1 MKILFRNVS
10 IIGGLLLLMAMVA
23 CGSAAGPAPAEQTAA
38 QPASAPAPAGQA
50 VAQPASA
57 PAEPAQA
64 SQSAPER
71 PIAIDPQPEPFAPQS
86 QPLPTPVPQAASGP
100 AITQKQKE
108 RLVLREQGAA
118 GEAGPSGAGPL
129 TGGAPFPDTDADGLS
144 DGAPPTNLPEGFNS
158 VGGSATVNN
167 EPYDTTFFQHSGVNP
182 FIDTEDDHLSTF
194 AVDVDTASFTV
205 ARRFIQDGHIP
216 DPESIR
222 VEEFVNFFDQGYA
235 RPVNEAFAIHMEGA
249 PSPFGQDN
257 HWLLRV
263 GLQGKSVSSEERKDA
278 TLIFAIDVSG
288 SMAREDRLELV
299 KRSLR
304 LLVNELRP
312 TDEVGIVV
320 YGSHGRVLLKPTSGE
335 DRRDIMRAID
345 QLSPGGST
353 YVEQGLVL
361 AYEMAARQ
369 VKPGRI
375 TQVILLSDGVGNVGE
390 TGADGILRKIR
401 DYVDQGV
408 TLTTVGVGMGNYND
422 ILMERLANDG
432 DGAYYY
438 VDTLSEARRIFVDE
452 LTSTIQVIAR
462 DAKVQVDFNPQ
473 VVSRYRLLGYENRR
487 VDDQDFRNDTVDAGE
502 IGAGHSVTALYELK
516 LRDNPRGP
524 LGTVYLRYQD
534 ADTNRI
540 VETNRS
546 LSFHDLSTS
555 FLQASPRFQ
564 FNAVVA
570 EYAELLRESYWAQD
584 GSIAS
589 VVAQAERVQRLLPQS
604 SDAAEFTALVVRTQ
618 RIQARLNGQ

>member
-1 MKILFRNVS
+1 MKTLFRNIS
-10 IIGGLLLLMAMVA
+10 IIGGLLLLMATVA
-23 CGSAAGPAPAEQTAA
+23 CGSAAGPAPAEQ
-38 QPASAPAPAGQA
+38 A

-57 PAEPAQA
+57 PAQSAQPA
-64 SQSAPER
+64 QSAPER
-71 PIAIDPQPEPFAPQS
+71 PLAIDPQEEEPFVPQS
-86 QPLPTPVPQAASGP
+86 QPFPTSVPQAASGP
-100 AITQKQKE
+100 VITE
-108 RLVLREQGAA
+108 RQTEQVVSGERGTAA
-118 GEAGPSGAGPL
+118 PQGMP
-129 TGGAPFPDTDADGLS
+129 APGSMP
-144 DGAPPTNLPEGFNS
+144 PPTALPEGFNS

-167 EPYDTTFFQHSGVNP
+167 DPYDTTFFQHSGVNP

-235 RPVNEAFAIHMEGA
+235 RPVNEVFAIHMEGA

-263 GLQGKSVSSEERKDA
+263 GLQGKSVSHEERKDA

-320 YGSHGRVLLKPTSGE
+320 YGSQGRVLLKPTNGE
-335 DRRDIMRAID
+335 NRRDIMRAID

-361 AYEMAARQ
+361 AYEMAARE
-369 VKPGRI
+369 VRPGRI
-375 TQVILLSDGVGNVGE
+375 TQVILLSDGVGNVGK

-438 VDTLSEARRIFVDE
+438 IDTLTEARRIFVDE

-462 DAKVQVDFNPQ
+462 DAKVQVDFNPE

-487 VDDQDFRNDTVDAGE
+487 VDDEDFRDDTVDAGE
-502 IGAGHSVTALYELK
+502 IGANHSVTALYELK
-516 LRDNPRGP
+516 LHDNPRGP

-540 VETNRS
+540 VETNSS
-546 LSFHDLSTS
+546 LSFNDLSTA
-555 FLQASPRFQ
+555 FLQASPRFR
-564 FNAVVA
+564 FAAVVA

-589 VVAQAERVQRLLPQS
+589 VVAEAERVQRLLPQS

>member
-100 AITQKQKE
+100 AITQRSAE
-108 RLVLREQGAA
+108 RLRLVLGEQGAA
-118 GEAGPSGAGPL
+118 GPQGMPASGSMP
-129 TGGAPFPDTDADGLS
+129 
-144 DGAPPTNLPEGFNS
+144 PPTALPEGFNS

-320 YGSHGRVLLKPTSGE
+320 YGSQGRVLLKPTSGE

-361 AYEMAARQ
+361 
-369 VKPGRI
+369 G
-375 TQVILLSDGVGNVGE
+375 L
-390 TGADGILRKIR
+390 
-401 DYVDQGV
+401 
-408 TLTTVGVGMGNYND
+408 
-422 ILMERLANDG
+422 
-432 DGAYYY
+432 
-438 VDTLSEARRIFVDE
+438 
-452 LTSTIQVIAR
+452 
-462 DAKVQVDFNPQ
+462 
-473 VVSRYRLLGYENRR
+473 
-487 VDDQDFRNDTVDAGE
+487 
-502 IGAGHSVTALYELK
+502 
-516 LRDNPRGP
+516 
-524 LGTVYLRYQD
+524 
-534 ADTNRI
+534 
-540 VETNRS
+540 
-546 LSFHDLSTS
+546 
-555 FLQASPRFQ
+555 
-564 FNAVVA
+564 
-570 EYAELLRESYWAQD
+570 
-584 GSIAS
+584 
-589 VVAQAERVQRLLPQS
+589 
-604 SDAAEFTALVVRTQ
+604 
-618 RIQARLNGQ
+618 

>member
-100 AITQKQKE
+100 AITQRSAE
-108 RLVLREQGAA
+108 RLRLVLGEQGAA
-118 GEAGPSGAGPL
+118 GPQGMPASGSMP
-129 TGGAPFPDTDADGLS
+129 
-144 DGAPPTNLPEGFNS
+144 PPTALPEGFNS

-320 YGSHGRVLLKPTSGE
+320 YGSQGRVLLKPTSGE

-462 DAKVQVDFNPQ
+462 DAKVQVDFNPE

-516 LRDNPRGP
+516 LHDNPRGP

-546 LSFHDLSTS
+546 LSFDDLSTS

-564 FNAVVA
+564 FAAVVA
-570 EYAELLRESYWAQD
+570 EYSELLRESYWAQD

>member
-100 AITQKQKE
+100 AITQRSAE
-108 RLVLREQGAA
+108 RLRLVLGEQGAA
-118 GEAGPSGAGPL
+118 GPQGMPASGSMP
-129 TGGAPFPDTDADGLS
+129 
-144 DGAPPTNLPEGFNS
+144 PPTALPEGFNS

-320 YGSHGRVLLKPTSGE
+320 YGSQGRVLLKPTSGE

-462 DAKVQVDFNPQ
+462 DAKVQVDFNPE

-516 LRDNPRGP
+516 LHDNPRGP

-546 LSFHDLSTS
+546 LSFDDLSTS

-564 FNAVVA
+564 FAAVVA
-570 EYAELLRESYWAQD
+570 EYSELLRESYWAQD
-584 GSIAS
+584 GSISS
-589 VVAQAERVQRLLPQS
+589 VVAEAERVQRLLPQS

-618 RIQARLNGQ
+618 RIQARLDGQ

>member
-100 AITQKQKE
+100 AITQRSAE
-108 RLVLREQGAA
+108 RLRLVLGEQGAA
-118 GEAGPSGAGPL
+118 GPQGMPASGSMP
-129 TGGAPFPDTDADGLS
+129 
-144 DGAPPTNLPEGFNS
+144 PPTALPEGFNS

-320 YGSHGRVLLKPTSGE
+320 YGSQGRVLLKPTSGE

-487 VDDQDFRNDTVDAGE
+487 VADEDFRNDTVDAGE

>member
-1 MKILFRNVS
+1 MKTLFRNLG
-10 IIGGLLLLMAMVA
+10 IIGGLLLFMAMVA
-23 CGSAAGPAPAEQTAA
+23 CGSSASVEPTAA
-38 QPASAPAPAGQA
+38 QESAQSPSVSSEPVAAP
-50 VAQPASA
+50 
-57 PAEPAQA
+57 
-64 SQSAPER
+64 QSAPER
-71 PIAIDPQPEPFAPQS
+71 PLAIDPQEEEPFVPQS
-86 QPLPTPVPQAASGP
+86 QPFPTSVPQAASGP
-100 AITQKQKE
+100 VITE
-108 RLVLREQGAA
+108 RQTEQVVSGERGTAA
-118 GEAGPSGAGPL
+118 PQGMP
-129 TGGAPFPDTDADGLS
+129 APGSMP
-144 DGAPPTNLPEGFNS
+144 PPTALPEGFNS
-158 VGGSATVNN
+158 VGGSATVNDD
-167 EPYDTTFFQHSGVNP
+167 PYDTTFFQHSGVNP

-235 RPVNEAFAIHMEGA
+235 RPVNEVFAIHMEGA

-263 GLQGKSVSSEERKDA
+263 GLQGKSVSHEERKDA

-320 YGSHGRVLLKPTSGE
+320 YGSQGRVLLKPTSGE
-335 DRRDIMRAID
+335 NRRDIMRAID

-361 AYEMAARQ
+361 AYEMAARE
-369 VKPGRI
+369 VRPGRI

-401 DYVDQGV
+401 NYVDQGV

-438 VDTLSEARRIFVDE
+438 IDTLSEARRIFVDE

-462 DAKVQVDFNPQ
+462 DAKVQVDFNP
-473 VVSRYRLLGYENRR
+473 
-487 VDDQDFRNDTVDAGE
+487 
-502 IGAGHSVTALYELK
+502 
-516 LRDNPRGP
+516 RGRQP
-524 LGTVYLRYQD
+524 L
-534 ADTNRI
+534 
-540 VETNRS
+540 
-546 LSFHDLSTS
+546 
-555 FLQASPRFQ
+555 P
-564 FNAVVA
+564 AVG
-570 EYAELLRESYWAQD
+570 LRESPRRRRGLPRRHRGRRRDRRQ
-584 GSIAS
+584 S
-589 VVAQAERVQRLLPQS
+589 QRHRPLRTEAPRQPPRSAGYRLPPVPGRRYQPH
-604 SDAAEFTALVVRTQ
+604 R
-618 RIQARLNGQ
+618 

>member
-100 AITQKQKE
+100 AITQRSAE
-108 RLVLREQGAA
+108 RLRLVLGKQGAA
-118 GEAGPSGAGPL
+118 GPQGMPASGSMP
-129 TGGAPFPDTDADGLS
+129 
-144 DGAPPTNLPEGFNS
+144 PPTALPEGFNS

-320 YGSHGRVLLKPTSGE
+320 YGSQGRVLLKPTSGE

-462 DAKVQVDFNPQ
+462 DAKVQVDFNPE

-516 LRDNPRGP
+516 LHDNPRGP

-546 LSFHDLSTS
+546 LSFDDLSTS

-564 FNAVVA
+564 FAAVVA
-570 EYAELLRESYWAQD
+570 EYSELLRESYWAQD

-589 VVAQAERVQRLLPQS
+589 VVAEAERVQRLLPQS

-618 RIQARLNGQ
+618 RIQARLDGQ